1 MQLRNNSN
9 WGGALAEVSSWVLNY
24 CECACMPLWCAGRWL
39 KGAQEIVLMLLTLGV
54 GLLAKSFALNSE
66 PRCVNL
72 WSPLI
77 ARKGTE
83 TLHQAAQNRSEQQ
96 CCAGGLLYRAGC
108 WCDRHHVE
116 VSPSGP
122 NGPMSMIVWTVWT
135 VAVSAWC
142 SLPLWGSAT
151 CDLVCECDTWYLVTI
166 CDNLWQFHANV
177 VPISSNFQFLMR
189 LSVSREAFANEIYRR
204 VLDPS
209 LGRVPAARSQQR
221 SDPNWTDLGFSHQ
234 ILKNDGNVTIF
245 FVTQQQQNAPDSKGF
260 RVILSSPEAIPESC
274 QPCHRSIQFRVR
286 AAWQAQAPQFGSCF
300 RELHRSRK
308 REVSRQRLGSS
319 GLSQCLGENSRR
331 KSYCS
336 TIVFVF
342 VCMILFCVFIDLSY
356 QLCLRGWCWN
366 RLDHCK
372 LSSWH
377 QETWA
382 AWHNH
387 LLQWRAFS

>member
-166 CDNLWQFHANV
+166 CDNLWQSVTISCQCCANFIQF
-177 VPISSNFQFLMR
+177 PISDATFCVPRGVCQRNLPQSPWSKSWKSSCRQVTATERSELDWSRIFSPNIEKWWKCHNFFCNSTATECTRFQGISCDSIFTRGYSWVLSALSQVDTISCTCRMTSASSAIWLLLSWTSQIQKAR
-189 LSVSREAFANEIYRR
+189 SVSATTRQLRA
-204 VLDPS
+204 
-209 LGRVPAARSQQR
+209 
-221 SDPNWTDLGFSHQ
+221 
-234 ILKNDGNVTIF
+234 
-245 FVTQQQQNAPDSKGF
+245 
-260 RVILSSPEAIPESC
+260 
-274 QPCHRSIQFRVR
+274 QPMSRGEQ
-286 AAWQAQAPQFGSCF
+286 QAQ
-300 RELHRSRK
+300 
-308 REVSRQRLGSS
+308 V
-319 GLSQCLGENSRR
+319 
-331 KSYCS
+331 
-336 TIVFVF
+336 
-342 VCMILFCVFIDLSY
+342 
-356 QLCLRGWCWN
+356 
-366 RLDHCK
+366 
-372 LSSWH
+372 
-377 QETWA
+377 
-382 AWHNH
+382 
-387 LLQWRAFS
+387 LL